1 MSDGTSSLEY
11 GSLYV
16 CSLAA
21 AQEADLS
28 CFSAVITIEDPST
41 AAPFRIEGEQVAQL
55 ILRFDDISEPNDDF
69 VLPDEGS
76 VRSAL
81 EFGRRFANEK
91 MMIHCHAGSRR
102 SPAIAL
108 AILADRL
115 GAGMEAQAVAR
126 MFEIAEWSS
135 PNMEVIRLADSVL
148 ERRGALVSALV
159 KAKGVGSALA

>member
-1 MSDGTSSLEY
+1 
-11 GSLYV
+11 
-16 CSLAA
+16 LAA
-21 AQEADLS
+21 AREANLS
-28 CFSAVITIEDPST
+28 HFSAVITIEDT
-41 AAPFRIEGEQVAQL
+41 ATEAPFRIEGGQVTQL
-55 ILRFDDISEPNDDF
+55 VLRFDDISEPIDDY
-69 VLPDEGS
+69 VPPNEGV

-81 EFGRRFANEK
+81 DFGNRFTKET
-91 MMIHCHAGSRR
+91 MMIHCHAGSSR

-135 PNMEVIRLADSVL
+135 PNTEVIRIADCVL

-159 KAKGVGSALA
+159 KAKSVGSTLA